1 MPEWPQHEVFGSP
14 RGRIL
19 CMDSVGYVDGRNDVT
34 DVLVCGSHG
43 APCASQLLVWVRPRG
58 VIQHDAGIG
67 VGDGGVNGLALLD
80 EYLIPGAMVA
90 CLSARISD
98 GRDMYER
105 GTISRVNRAARRM
118 GAVEGMAAKQV
129 AHLFLDRNPPPI
141 PTPKRQILVH
151 ESDAGRVWAL
161 DTVKY
166 VDARIAGGVLCMGSH
181 AAVAMADY
189 IRDLALPFAGVITN
203 DAGRAA
209 DDSGIAGLPG
219 LDELGIPGAAVSC
232 DSARVG
238 DAASTYTEGILS
250 ACNRSASAL
259 GVQVGMAATEAARLM
274 LEGQHGRR

>member
-1 MPEWPQHEVFGSP
+1 MTEWPQHAVFSSP

-19 CMDSVGYVDGRNDVT
+19 CMDSVGYVDGRNDVS

-67 VGDGGVNGLALLD
+67 LGDGGVNGLALLD

-105 GTISRVNRAARRM
+105 GTVSRVNRAARRM
-118 GAVEGMAAKQV
+118 GAAEGMAAKQV

-189 IRDLALPFAGVITN
+189 IRELALPFAGVITS

-232 DSARVG
+232 ASARVG
-238 DAASTYTEGILS
+238 DAASTYTDGVLS
-250 ACNRSASAL
+250 ACNRAAAAL
-259 GVQVGMAATEAARLM
+259 GVHVGMAATEAARLM
-274 LEGQHGRR
+274 LEAQHGRR